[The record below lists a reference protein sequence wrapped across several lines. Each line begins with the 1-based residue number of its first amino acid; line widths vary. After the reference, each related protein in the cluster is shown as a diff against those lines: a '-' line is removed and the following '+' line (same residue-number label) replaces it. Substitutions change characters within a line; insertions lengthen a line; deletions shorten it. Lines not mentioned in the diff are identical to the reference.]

1 MEPCCTSQK
10 RGATHACLKKQQDK
24 TIQQD
29 KTRQVEALRTNCLVS
44 LALFQLSLF
53 QLFHT
58 NKHTKNT
65 LQQSNFTTTIKL
77 HYNINHCYLW
87 FAVSLCKHNAV
98 QKHQRGEIFP
108 PKMKKK
114 RFPPRCLFSHFSP
127 STKEFVSF
135 FFGQYNLV
143 G

>member
-10 RGATHACLKKQQDK
+10 RGATHACLKQQQDK

-29 KTRQVEALRTNCLVS
+29 KTRQDEALRTNCLVS
-44 LALFQLSLF
+44 LALLQLSLF
-53 QLFHT
+53 KVFHN

-65 LQQSNFTTTIKL
+65 FQQSNFTSTIKL
-77 HYNINHCYLW
+77 HYNINHSFLW
-87 FAVSLCKHNAV
+87 LAVSLSLHNAE

-108 PKMKKK
+108 PKNKKK

-127 STKEFVSF
+127 STKEFVSCF
-135 FFGQYNLV
+135 F
-143 G
+143 